1 MAGSTRADDMSRF
14 QQQRPTRTEIDP
26 TSSRASASVHLHADD
41 LRRATTLIHV
51 RAGGAAGVADA
62 DLTAFLLSAWR
73 KLNSAS
79 RRPPQCPRCRA
90 RKSTYDGTDGSSL
103 PLFHCAGCRQRFSRL
118 TGTPMARLRLEDKAE
133 AFFNLASLQV
143 PVAEAARR
151 LGIKSETVRH
161 WSIQTRLWLLTL
173 DRQGDWER
181 RVQLG
186 VRYAVL
192 PASTRDE
199 PASTARECKCTIA
212 SDDRDALAEMEN
224 APLLIRVCPL
234 CEQTAH

>member
-1 MAGSTRADDMSRF
+1 MSRF

-26 TSSRASASVHLHADD
+26 TSSRASASVHLHVDD

-90 RKSTYDGTDGSSL
+90 RKSTFDGTDGSSL

-133 AFFNLASLQV
+133 AFFNLASQQV
-143 PVAEAARR
+143 SVAEAARR

-212 SDDRDALAEMEN
+212 SDDSDALAEMEN

>member
-1 MAGSTRADDMSRF
+1 MSRF
-14 QQQRPTRTEIDP
+14 QQQRPTQAEVDP
-26 TSSRASASVHLHADD
+26 AASRANVYPHADD

-51 RAGGAAGVADA
+51 RANGAAGVSDA
-62 DLTAFLLSAWR
+62 DLTAFLLTAWR
-73 KLNSAS
+73 KLHSAS
-79 RRPPQCPRCRA
+79 HRPPQCPRCRA

-103 PLFHCAGCRQRFSRL
+103 PLFHCGGCRQRFSRL

-133 AFFNLASLQV
+133 AFFNLASQQV
-143 PVAEAARR
+143 SVAEAARR

-173 DRQGDWER
+173 DPQGDWER

-192 PASTRDE
+192 PANSRGE
-199 PASTARECKCTIA
+199 PASAARECKCAIA
-212 SDDRDALAEMEN
+212 SDDSDALAEMEN

>member
-1 MAGSTRADDMSRF
+1 M
-14 QQQRPTRTEIDP
+14 
-26 TSSRASASVHLHADD
+26 HLHADD

-90 RKSTYDGTDGSSL
+90 RKSTFDGTDGSSL

-133 AFFNLASLQV
+133 AFFSLASQQV
-143 PVAEAARR
+143 SVAEAARR

-212 SDDRDALAEMEN
+212 SDDSDALAEMEN

>member
-14 QQQRPTRTEIDP
+14 QQQRPTRAEVDP
-26 TSSRASASVHLHADD
+26 TASRANVYPHADD

-51 RAGGAAGVADA
+51 RASGAAGVSDA
-62 DLTAFLLSAWR
+62 DLTAFLLTAWR
-73 KLNSAS
+73 KLHSAS
-79 RRPPQCPRCRA
+79 HRPPQCPRCRA

-103 PLFHCAGCRQRFSRL
+103 PLFHCGGCRQRFSRL

-133 AFFNLASLQV
+133 AFFNLASQQV
-143 PVAEAARR
+143 SVAEAARR

-173 DRQGDWER
+173 DPQGDWER

-192 PASTRDE
+192 PANSRGE
-199 PASTARECKCTIA
+199 PASAARECKCTIA
-212 SDDRDALAEMEN
+212 SDDSDALAEMEN

>member
-1 MAGSTRADDMSRF
+1 MSRF
-14 QQQRPTRTEIDP
+14 QQQRPTRSEVDP
-26 TSSRASASVHLHADD
+26 TASRVSAHVYPHAED

-51 RAGGAAGVADA
+51 RASGAAGASDA
-62 DLTAFLLSAWR
+62 DLTAFLLTAWR
-73 KLNSAS
+73 KLHSAS
-79 RRPPQCPRCRA
+79 HRPPQCPRCRA
-90 RKSTYDGTDGSSL
+90 RKSTFDGIDGSGGL

-133 AFFNLASLQV
+133 AFFNLASQQV
-143 PVAEAARR
+143 SVAEAARR

-161 WSIQTRLWLLTL
+161 WSIQTRLWLLKL

-192 PASTRDE
+192 PASTRGE
-199 PASTARECKCTIA
+199 SASVTRECKCTVA
-212 SDDRDALAEMEN
+212 SDDSDALAEMEN

>member
-1 MAGSTRADDMSRF
+1 MSRL
-14 QQQRPTRTEIDP
+14 QQQRPTRTEVDP
-26 TSSRASASVHLHADD
+26 TASRASAPVYPHADD
-41 LRRATTLIHV
+41 QRRATTLIHV
-51 RAGGAAGVADA
+51 RAGGAAGTSDA
-62 DLTAFLLSAWR
+62 DLTAFLLAAWR
-73 KLNSAS
+73 KLQSAS
-79 RRPPQCPRCRA
+79 HRPPQCPRCRA
-90 RKSTYDGTDGSSL
+90 RKSTFDGIDGSGL

-133 AFFNLASLQV
+133 AFFNLASQQV
-143 PVAEAARR
+143 SVAEAARR

-161 WSIQTRLWLLTL
+161 WSIQARLWLLKL

-192 PASTRDE
+192 PASTRGE
-199 PASTARECKCTIA
+199 PASAARECKCKCTIA
-212 SDDRDALAEMEN
+212 SDDSDALAEMES

-234 CEQTAH
+234 CEQMAH